1 MHTNT
6 PFVIR
11 TTADEQRAAAA
22 AAASVA
28 QHGVSTP
35 NGSSSGVAL
44 DGGATGG
51 GAALAANHTSDS
63 TSPRYMS
70 FGSDGPSGTSLRN
83 NHHQH
88 HNNPHFMHHPHAL
101 HNAESSDPRF
111 VHPALR
117 PTFDALRLLRK
128 IPQVMAGWVYVR
140 CASGA
145 GRLRWPAWS
154 LFWAELRGGYLLL
167 TREANSLAGDSAQQS
182 HIDYI
187 FGATHVDIAR
197 SPTRSG
203 AVRLRLQRVSTRRS
217 RPDSAAPNAQAPT
230 SPYAQQRHQHAS
242 AGSQLSLVEEDDGGG
257 SGFGGGGGLRN
268 MLSPRDQRLSER
280 SAAGRQAGKIGSAV
294 RNFIMGAGRTG
305 GRGNKSPMNGGASFV
320 GGFGGGGPGASSTG
334 TGVDMPS
341 VDDSGADLV
350 LKIPSAPEADKWEW
364 ALTKGTRVYESKQL
378 GDFQLIDALGAGAFG
393 RVYLVYDSVKGEYLA
408 LKVLDKSLV
417 FRDRLHFES
426 AVNERLTLELVHGK
440 PFMAQLRYAFQT
452 RNCLYLVT
460 DFYEGG
466 DLFSFLRAHHN
477 DVRES
482 QAIRIIAEV
491 VLALQSMHEMGIVY
505 RDLKPENVLLDKD
518 GHVRLADLGLAKLLD
533 RDIDY
538 LTSTICGSLSYAAPE
553 MLSEK
558 QYGIAFD
565 MWTLGVFIYQVL
577 TGDMPFETENR
588 SRQEILEDQRKAE
601 IPVNGLSNEGYE
613 LVCALL
619 RPNPLRRPTCHDLRS
634 FPIFSAINWDD
645 LMAKRP
651 HKNSVKNVMDKIA
664 NEARQQES
672 GRGGVGA
679 TSGNHSHGGAQQQHD
694 AGRSSVIS
702 SDIGNSNSNNNNNN
716 TENQTVGGESDI
728 FLLRNFDPDEW
739 SDMSFSDVSDGAS
752 TASIFRPDVNVVEE
766 LPAITKMIP
775 GWSLTSDNAISAV
788 VKPQLAVAPLLDKR
802 AGGVAGGGGD
812 MSMGGLGMGA
822 PMGMGAMAVPV
833 GPTVGMSGAVLGTEV
848 RAGGMMD
855 ARQSRRMS
863 EKRMR

>member
-1 MHTNT
+1 M
-6 PFVIR
+6 
-11 TTADEQRAAAA
+11 
-22 AAASVA
+22 
-28 QHGVSTP
+28 
-35 NGSSSGVAL
+35 
-44 DGGATGG
+44 
-51 GAALAANHTSDS
+51 
-63 TSPRYMS
+63 
-70 FGSDGPSGTSLRN
+70 
-83 NHHQH
+83 
-88 HNNPHFMHHPHAL
+88 
-101 HNAESSDPRF
+101 
-111 VHPALR
+111 
-117 PTFDALRLLRK
+117 PT
-128 IPQVMAGWVYVR
+128 
-140 CASGA
+140 
-145 GRLRWPAWS
+145 
-154 LFWAELRGGYLLL
+154 
-167 TREANSLAGDSAQQS
+167 
-182 HIDYI
+182 
-187 FGATHVDIAR
+187 
-197 SPTRSG
+197 
-203 AVRLRLQRVSTRRS
+203 
-217 RPDSAAPNAQAPT
+217 
-230 SPYAQQRHQHAS
+230 
-242 AGSQLSLVEEDDGGG
+242 
-257 SGFGGGGGLRN
+257 
-268 MLSPRDQRLSER
+268 
-280 SAAGRQAGKIGSAV
+280 
-294 RNFIMGAGRTG
+294 
-305 GRGNKSPMNGGASFV
+305 
-320 GGFGGGGPGASSTG
+320 
-334 TGVDMPS
+334 

-672 GRGGVGA
+672 GRGGGSGVGM
-679 TSGNHSHGGAQQQHD
+679 SGNQQQHD

-702 SDIGNSNSNNNNNN
+702 SDIGNSSSINNNNNN
-716 TENQTVGGESDI
+716 NQTENQTVGGESDI

-802 AGGVAGGGGD
+802 AGGGD
-812 MSMGGLGMGA
+812 VSMGGLGMSA
-822 PMGMGAMAVPV
+822 MGMGAMAVPV
-833 GPTVGMSGAVLGTEV
+833 GQHGQAAVGMSGAVLGAEV
-848 RAGGMMD
+848 RAGGTMD
-855 ARQSRRMS
+855 GRQSRRMS
-863 EKRMR
+863 EKRMMR